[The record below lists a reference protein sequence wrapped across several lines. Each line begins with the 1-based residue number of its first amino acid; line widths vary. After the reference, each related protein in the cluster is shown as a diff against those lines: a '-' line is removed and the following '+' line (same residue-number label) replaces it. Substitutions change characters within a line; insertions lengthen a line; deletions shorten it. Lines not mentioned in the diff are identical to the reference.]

1 MGGLSALNSHTAYIQ
16 GIFDDVGGEA
26 ESVDLLDGRLKFFG
40 GAAIGIILKDS
51 AHCSVEATGTELL
64 TGYDYARSARGNAGG
79 DSGLVIADG
88 DAYERHALGERL
100 ECGVDAG
107 MGDDDGRSLDELQ
120 LRRIFDDDGIAGEG
134 A

>member
-51 AHCSVEATGTELL
+51 AHGGVQTPGIELMA
-64 TGYDYARSARGNAGG
+64 GHNYARSARGDTGG
-79 DSGLVIADG
+79 DSGLVVADG
-88 DAYERHALGERL
+88 DAYERDALCEGLER
-100 ECGVDAG
+100 GVDAG
-107 MGDDDGRSLDELQ
+107 MRDDDGCPLDQLQ
-120 LRRIFDDDGIAGEG
+120 LRRVFDDDGIAGEN